1 MNFFCSRL
9 SLLACATSRYYP
21 LTYECQ
27 NGGDFVR
34 FYLIGMLTILAAVMV
49 TLVLL
54 INRSAQG
61 AITDTAAR
69 RLVPHILAFK

>member
-1 MNFFCSRL
+1 MFRL

-21 LTYECQ
+21 LTYECRH
-27 NGGDFVR
+27 GGDFIRV
-34 FYLIGMLTILAAVMV
+34 YLVGMLAVLALTMV

-61 AITDTAAR
+61 AITDTSAR
-69 RLVPHILAFK
+69 KSVTYILAFK